1 MDKKRMLKG
10 FMRLMFAL
18 IITCGVGFFTMGKD
32 VKADDTDG
40 SVSFVSDSAGGI
52 TFTVTDPSGGKAV
65 EKLEV
70 FIDGKS
76 IATYDSL
83 TTGMAPFTFTA
94 ANVISSINDT
104 NKFTGTK
111 TFSAKYSLAGESSI
125 SRNATA
131 TGSPATLAV
140 SVFKKPAS
148 VEHASLSFSAS
159 DADKSKEL
167 TDGIYAYN
175 GVVITYTATPDGGY
189 YVSGWSNDSTYPNTP
204 DTGSDNKIV
213 KVTVDA
219 EKGGATFTP
228 AISKNP
234 PAIQDYDFSPSDTEF
249 SVGSPFTVEFIVKDS
264 SGNIINTGYS
274 IKWTDVSSPAQTV
287 IGKTESDG
295 YLKSSKATLSA
306 PTSAG
311 KITLKAEVL
320 DQFGNPLSPAITRT
334 RVFEAKV
341 APPSHDYK
349 IEWDSSAPSTTLKRG
364 DGSKTFTLRL
374 KDGDTI
380 LSGDNYK
387 LKWTRITSSGTGFTF
402 SDSEFKTYITGDSL
416 NASASD
422 SATGTVV
429 FSVQALMVSG
439 STETPI
445 GTTKS
450 VEFSVEGS
458 PSTDTTVAITATSSS
473 GTTNPTVIDNKETI
487 SFSAKVTTTGTT
499 AVKSYRWVIYNDAGK
514 SVYDSTTKSSTSKE
528 FSLSKVG
535 KSTLKSAGTFKTE
548 ITITDSN
555 NKTCTDTYT
564 FTIDEPS
571 VEITKLTLNNT
582 YVTVGESALVS
593 ASFTLSEKVDSV
605 EDIEDSFEV
614 EYDGKYIDSDDDIHV
629 VLASGKKSGTVSFGV
644 KGKSVGTDS
653 VTFSSD
659 LYEKDEITKP
669 IYVVAGPAIT
679 QDYKADNHT
688 IKFTLPTYVGTY
700 MSPNMGVTGYR
711 LLIYQGDTVKKTLD
725 RVTTGS
731 KEVSINVEELLSSID
746 LTGDSYTFK
755 IGVEPVG
762 KCNYGTS
769 DVSDA
774 QKSTSTTSKPDPL
787 VAKTTDITAYKVA
800 ITAGADVTVSP
811 STVWGLPGQEV
822 KLTASTSKAGADS
835 SNIAWTKSGS
845 NSALQRGS
853 TYSYK
858 VSTTTGDNKLTAQLA
873 ANSNSSSSGGGA
885 TPGTNS
891 GSGANSEGLDDVPK
905 TAESNA
911 PIWLIIVLV
920 FAAMGGA
927 YALYMQMRPAT
938 VDNAPSEFDK
948 NDDDYDDNF

>member
-10 FMRLMFAL
+10 FMKLMFAL
-18 IITCGVGFFTMGKD
+18 IITCGVGLFTMGKD
-32 VKADDTDG
+32 VKAATTLEIDDDANTFTTTKADLSYTLKVG
-40 SVSFVSDSAGGI
+40 SGETSTVTKVEVVAGGQ
-52 TFTVTDPSGGKAV
+52 TV
-65 EKLEV
+65 
-70 FIDGKS
+70 
-76 IATYDSL
+76 
-83 TTGMAPFTFTA
+83 
-94 ANVISSINDT
+94 
-104 NKFTGTK
+104 K
-111 TFSAKYSLAGESSI
+111 TL
-125 SRNATA
+125 
-131 TGSPATLAV
+131 TGSDI
-140 SVFKKPAS
+140 
-148 VEHASLSFSAS
+148 SAS
-159 DADKSKEL
+159 ETGVSHTIKSLDLLIWIVDK
-167 TDGIYAYN
+167 
-175 GVVITYTATPDGGY
+175 GVTLSSVDKITLQPDGG
-189 YVSGWSNDSTYPNTP
+189 VSPVTTANNFYSIYT
-204 DTGSDNKIV
+204 V
-213 KVTVDA
+213 KLD
-219 EKGGATFTP
+219 GGATVPHTN
-228 AISKNP
+228 NP
-234 PAIQDYDFSPSDTEF
+234 TLTVSSNGYKKGADVYGFDGCKVVASAGTDSGYRVLTWTASGGVIAENVITVNSGDVSGIKPSD
-249 SVGSPFTVEFIVKDS
+249 VEK
-264 SGNIINTGYS
+264 
-274 IKWTDVSSPAQTV
+274 V
-287 IGKTESDG
+287 IGRV
-295 YLKSSKATLSA
+295 
-306 PTSAG
+306 
-311 KITLKAEVL
+311 EVY
-320 DQFGNPLSPAITRT
+320 DT
-334 RVFEAKV
+334 
-341 APPSHDYK
+341 
-349 IEWDSSAPSTTLKRG
+349 SAPSTPISGIVYLAANETKNFKIVAYDIDGGEMSSSEITSYSVTSPSSETKITFTPNTYNFEAKATSDATDGVTKSCIAAATHNTITKDKEIIFQVKNTPAPEPTFTCSVYPDPASNHIGLAETSKDYRVIIKKDGSEIGKDSKADVVWTIPTNDIYEKASTSTTDVTGDTVNLKPKKAGSYQSTYIVNYDGKKVYDGSATFYVDATPTPTDPKVTLSASPATIDASDDVTIKSEVDPNTLKMA
-364 DGSKTFTLRL
+364 SA
-374 KDGDTI
+374 
-380 LSGDNYK
+380 K
-387 LKWTRITSSGTGFTF
+387 LTYYCGTKAIKSFSGTNIPASYSWPAKKG
-402 SDSEFKTYITGDSL
+402 SDIMSWAK
-416 NASASD
+416 SA
-422 SATGTVV
+422 G
-429 FSVQALMVSG
+429 VSG
-439 STETPI
+439 SLYGEY
-445 GTTKS
+445 
-450 VEFSVEGS
+450 
-458 PSTDTTVAITATSSS
+458 
-473 GTTNPTVIDNKETI
+473 
-487 SFSAKVTTTGTT
+487 SAKIEATFTGVSSPVT
-499 AVKSYRWVIYNDAGK
+499 A
-514 SVYDSTTKSSTSKE
+514 E
-528 FSLSKVG
+528 
-535 KSTLKSAGTFKTE
+535 
-548 ITITDSN
+548 
-555 NKTCTDTYT
+555 CT
-564 FTIDEPS
+564 FTIDTPS

-582 YVTVGESALVS
+582 YVTVGESTLVS
-593 ASFTLSEKVDSV
+593 ASFTLSEKVDSDFT
-605 EDIEDSFEV
+605 EDILDSFEI
-614 EYDGKYIDSDDDIHV
+614 EYDGKYIDSDDDINV

-731 KEVSINVEELLSSID
+731 KEVSVNVEELLSSID

-762 KCNYGTS
+762 KNNYGTS

-891 GSGANSEGLDDVPK
+891 GSGANAEGLDDVPK

-938 VDNAPSEFDK
+938 VDNAPSEFGK